1 MTRLIMWIVLLVGG
15 VTPAFGA
22 PVIAIEDDMIW
33 QNPTAAGITSRIDLV
48 ASTGAKYT
56 RVAMDWPQIA
66 PTRPAN
72 PEDPADP
79 AYDWSRHDTIIS
91 ELRARGIGTM
101 ITLHGTPP
109 WASNSGKWNATPR
122 TADAAS
128 FAAAVATRYNGKYP
142 RTGGGVLPAIKSLS
156 VRNEPNIS
164 IFNSPQCGRVGG
176 RLVPVAPKAYA
187 ALLKAST
194 PKIRAA
200 NPNVIVV
207 AGEMGSNSAES
218 GGCKAADSSL
228 GSVEFT
234 RLLHM
239 ALGGKRNVPFDM
251 WGQHIYPVG
260 PPNLVAAFPS
270 WRSLSQMTEVLN
282 KMHPRGRMPIMISE
296 TGYTTSYTPF
306 HRYFVSETQQ
316 AKWLDLTFREAKKHP
331 QVEAVVWFNMQD
343 QRDWTAGLFRSDGT
357 TKPSFDRFRSLA
369 LANVLN
375 AKWALP

>member
-1 MTRLIMWIVLLVGG
+1 MWIALLVSGAA
-15 VTPAFGA
+15 PAFGA

-33 QNPTAAGITSRIDLV
+33 QNPTPAAITARVNLV

-79 AYDWSRHDTIIS
+79 AYDWSRHDAIIS
-91 ELRARGIGTM
+91 ELRAQGIGTM
-101 ITLHGTPP
+101 ITLHGTPA
-109 WASNSGKWNATPR
+109 WASASGKWNATPN

-128 FAAAVATRYNGKYP
+128 FAAAVAKRYSGRYLAA
-142 RTGGGVLPAIKSLS
+142 GGGLLPAIKSLS

-164 IFNSPQCGRVGG
+164 LFNSPQCKRVG
-176 RLVPVAPKAYA
+176 RRWVPVAPKAYA

-200 NPNVIVV
+200 NPNLIIV

-218 GGCKAADSSL
+218 GGCRDANSSL

-234 RLLHM
+234 RLLHK
-239 ALGGKRNVPFDM
+239 ALGGKRSVPFDM

-260 PPNLVAAFPS
+260 PPGRVEAFPS
-270 WRSLSQMTEVLN
+270 WRSLSQMTKVLN
-282 KMHPRGRMPIMISE
+282 AMHPRGRMPVMISE

-306 HRYFVSETQQ
+306 HRYFVSEAQQ
-316 AKWLDLTFREAKKHP
+316 AHWLDLTFREAKKHP
-331 QVEAVVWFNMQD
+331 EVEAVVWFNIQD
-343 QRDWTAGLFRSDGT
+343 QRDWTAGLFRSDLSR
-357 TKPSFDRFRSLA
+357 KPSFDHFRRLA
-369 LANVLN
+369 LANVLS